1 MSDEVGSARFW
12 VYHTWL
18 GQSFELFGIES
29 SNTLIHPSMQDTPL
43 GAKILARTL
52 KHQNLG
58 AATFKLVAYHNKI
71 FEILA
76 VSKIHKRTIFF
87 KV

>member
-12 VYHTWL
+12 VYHTWV
-18 GQSFELFGIES
+18 GQSFELFGTES
-29 SNTLIHPSMQDTPL
+29 SNTLIHPSMQDTPQCKGEIWL

-76 VSKIHKRTIFF
+76 VS
-87 KV
+87 